1 MGQELVKLFKL
12 VKDEGSLS
20 QRMKIGKLTGITS
33 DEADDFPDSVENVA
47 KVKAAIQKVLGIV

>member
-33 DEADDFPDSVENVA
+33 DEADDFPDSAENIA
-47 KVKAAIQKVLGIV
+47 KLKAAIQKVLRTV